1 MCEFH
6 IPLQAPRPPQD
17 PEFNTP
23 IWADIF
29 GTPVQSLLT
38 ENEIMKLKLMHPKDP
53 EFEEQRGIGRVRIA
67 AQQILLNATNN
78 LKRNIHILEIIND
91 DKTNS
96 KPYL

>member
-23 IWADIF
+23 IWVDILF
-29 GTPVQSLLT
+29 GSPSVQSLLT
-38 ENEIMKLKLMHPKDP
+38 ENEIMKLERMHPQDP
-53 EFEEQRGIGRVRIA
+53 EFEKQRGIGRVRIA
-67 AQQILLNATNN
+67 AQQIFLNATNN

-96 KPYL
+96 KP